1 MTFSVNEVAAL
12 DYAVLTVSMDNYD
25 AIAGLQFD
33 VVSDNGFTLDGD
45 FVKVSSRATGL
56 EITAGQIDKK
66 TLRVVGIMKGGTIPK
81 GDGGLMTIGLIPVQS
96 LTPGNSHLKVSN
108 VKLSSSTMVNRYA
121 GPAEQNVPFKV
132 INSDA
137 SSLGD
142 INNDGVVDNLDL
154 TLVADYIMGRLGK
167 DIDLEK
173 ADANGDGVINAA
185 DLVVIANYI
194 KGSRISP

>member
-1 MTFSVNEVAAL
+1 MC
-12 DYAVLTVSMDNYD
+12 VS
-25 AIAGLQFD
+25 
-33 VVSDNGFTLDGD
+33 
-45 FVKVSSRATGL
+45 
-56 EITAGQIDKK
+56 
-66 TLRVVGIMKGGTIPK
+66 
-81 GDGGLMTIGLIPVQS
+81 
-96 LTPGNSHLKVSN
+96 
-108 VKLSSSTMVNRYA
+108 
-121 GPAEQNVPFKV
+121 FKV

-194 KGSRISP
+194 KGSRMSP